1 MISVVEMFQYD
12 FIVKA
17 IIIGTLVSICAALL
31 GVILIQKRYAMIG
44 DGLSHVGFGALAIAT
59 VLNISPLQFSIP
71 TVVIIAFFLLRLNE
85 KHKIKGDSA
94 IALISASSMAIGVM
108 VISLTIGMNIDIC
121 NYLFGSILAIK
132 QNEVILSIVISI
144 LVIITYFF
152 FYNKIFTV
160 TYDEEYAR
168 ATGIKTNRYHFLI
181 AVLTSLT
188 IVLGMRIMGSLL
200 ISSLIIF
207 PTITSMQLFKSFK
220 QVTISSVIISI
231 ISFFIGFYLSYEF
244 ASPTGASIVSVNM
257 IILIIIIVIT
267 RGLKLCRR

>member
-59 VLNISPLQFSIP
+59 VLNVSPLQFSIP